1 MLFIYPKFWKFSEKG
16 QWFHWRIFGKLQ
28 QQKNGTFCFEVV
40 SSFRQ
45 VRKNQNFLSE
55 SDHEV
60 DINPSKP
67 VFLFQDSLSTVQAA
81 VQDLLS
87 FQTIFHCVVFFA
99 AGPSQGKT
107 SVLCTSLKS
116 WVWIVKREIL
126 SLATLNNSPQIST
139 RVQLQ
144 TEYCYVTFPL
154 IL

>member
-1 MLFIYPKFWKFSEKG
+1 MENYNN
-16 QWFHWRIFGKLQ
+16 
-28 QQKNGTFCFEVV
+28 KNGTFCFEVV

-67 VFLFQDSLSTVQAA
+67 AFLFQDSLSTVQAA

-116 WVWIVKREIL
+116 FNQRITEKFGLLVHQARNYGI
-126 SLATLNNSPQIST
+126 SLRHFASQACGSPLFVVNKSAKFQYGS
-139 RVQLQ
+139 L
-144 TEYCYVTFPL
+144 
-154 IL
+154 